1 MRDLILKSVGPTVTK
16 TMTWNRNSKYEKKNV
31 FLFQSIKIDDHSHVT
46 ALQKSG
52 STSEAVAFGTEA
64 LGVAALAVD
73 VAVGCVTTEDR
84 VQRSLAVPAGKAFLK
99 KKMSILS
106 FKITFSTGVTF
117 HISEAFPFNNFIP
130 NMVVCESLTL

>member
-99 KKMSILS
+99 KK
-106 FKITFSTGVTF
+106 
-117 HISEAFPFNNFIP
+117 
-130 NMVVCESLTL
+130 